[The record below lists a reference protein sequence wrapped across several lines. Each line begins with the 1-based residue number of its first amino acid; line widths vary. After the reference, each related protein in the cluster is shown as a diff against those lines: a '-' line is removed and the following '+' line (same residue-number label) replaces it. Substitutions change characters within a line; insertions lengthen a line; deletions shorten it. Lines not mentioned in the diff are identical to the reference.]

1 MVNVREI
8 YDLFEADERILSLL
22 SNAHGVHEVKV
33 LSHLE
38 FKGGDL
44 TELLVG
50 KRHLHGVVHIEP
62 KNRRLE

>member
-8 YDLFEADERILSLL
+8 YDLLEADERILTLL
-22 SNAHGVHEVKV
+22 GNAHGVHEVKV
-33 LSHLE
+33 LSHLK

-50 KRHLHGVVHIEP
+50 KRHLHGVVNIEP
-62 KNRRLE
+62 ENRGLE